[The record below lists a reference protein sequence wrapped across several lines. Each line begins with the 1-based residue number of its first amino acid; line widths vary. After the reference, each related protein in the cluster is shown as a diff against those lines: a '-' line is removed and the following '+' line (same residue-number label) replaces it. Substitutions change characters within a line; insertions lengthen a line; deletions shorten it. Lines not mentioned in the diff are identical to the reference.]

1 VTFDVLTRAGVV
13 MNLATREVC
22 RVAAARIIRDIGCA
36 GGQKN
41 FDRTMADTDATA
53 PDTPRT
59 YAELRRAVEGVFLR
73 GQREIDVAQ
82 VMVYWN
88 TGDLIHRP
96 IAHHG
101 GRADY
106 GLEVVDRLAHNF
118 GAGRRLLYRCLE
130 LRRTC
135 KILSAR
141 TKLLWAH

>member
-1 VTFDVLTRAGVV
+1 
-13 MNLATREVC
+13 M
-22 RVAAARIIRDIGCA
+22 
-36 GGQKN
+36 
-41 FDRTMADTDATA
+41 
-53 PDTPRT
+53 PDLVPLSSETPKT
-59 YAELRRAVEGVFLR
+59 YAELRRAVESVLVR